1 MPGVGFEPTRPR
13 GQSGLS
19 RPRLTEFRHPG
30 ATKPTRGRRH
40 GRRLKPD
47 GTACAGPARVYK
59 GAVAKILFIPVSITA
74 GLVAGVLGKKLFDG
88 LWGVIDDEEPPDSK
102 HRDISWGR
110 LLLAGAI
117 QGAIFRA
124 VKEATDHASR
134 RAFYRTTGT
143 WPGEKRPDPE

>member
-1 MPGVGFEPTRPR
+1 MLDLIDHTPFTAVVRPGMAVSPR
-13 GQSGLS
+13 GYN
-19 RPRLTEFRHPG
+19 P
-30 ATKPTRGRRH
+30 AM
-40 GRRLKPD
+40 LK
-47 GTACAGPARVYK
+47 V
-59 GAVAKILFIPVSITA
+59 LFIPVSIVA
-74 GLVAGVLGKKLFDG
+74 GLLAGFFGKKVFNI

-102 HRDISWGR
+102 HRDITWGR

-134 RAFYRTTGT
+134 RAFYRTTGS

>member
-1 MPGVGFEPTRPR
+1 M
-13 GQSGLS
+13 
-19 RPRLTEFRHPG
+19 
-30 ATKPTRGRRH
+30 
-40 GRRLKPD
+40 
-47 GTACAGPARVYK
+47 
-59 GAVAKILFIPVSITA
+59 AKLLFIPFSITA
-74 GLVAGVLGKKLFDG
+74 GLIAGLVGKKLFNG

-110 LLLAGAI
+110 LLVAGAI
-117 QGAIFRA
+117 QGAIFKA